1 MASDSSNSTS
11 WLKRYFSAVTL
22 VVIAGIAYMIF
33 FSDTSIMKKIEY
45 QQVIDSLE
53 HEVAVTRDSIEY
65 YKDLNRRLT
74 SDPEVMEQVVREQ
87 HNMKRADEDV
97 YVFTD

>member
-1 MASDSSNSTS
+1 MDKDSSNSTS

-22 VVIAGIAYMIF
+22 VVIAGITYMIF

-53 HEVAVTRDSIEY
+53 HEVAVTRDSIDY